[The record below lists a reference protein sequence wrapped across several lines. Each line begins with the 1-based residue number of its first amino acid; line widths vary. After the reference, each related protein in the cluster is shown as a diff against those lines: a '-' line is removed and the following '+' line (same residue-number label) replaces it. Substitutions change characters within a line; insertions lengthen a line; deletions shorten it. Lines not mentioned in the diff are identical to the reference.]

1 MEIEHSQSELTASA
15 HLVKES
21 RAGLF
26 ELFGIRASEIDK
38 ETVVRKNHI
47 RPESAFLTITSE
59 SLRLLIADGFRHPT
73 RRIASEQRKR
83 LRADGSRIKRR
94 IAHPI
99 HYRNM
104 CSYKFHLR
112 ISFDAKVRKNH

>member
-83 LRADGSRIKRR
+83 LAPMALALKG
-94 IAHPI
+94 ALLTPFTTETCAPI
-99 HYRNM
+99 NFIYALVLM
-104 CSYKFHLR
+104 QK
-112 ISFDAKVRKNH
+112 